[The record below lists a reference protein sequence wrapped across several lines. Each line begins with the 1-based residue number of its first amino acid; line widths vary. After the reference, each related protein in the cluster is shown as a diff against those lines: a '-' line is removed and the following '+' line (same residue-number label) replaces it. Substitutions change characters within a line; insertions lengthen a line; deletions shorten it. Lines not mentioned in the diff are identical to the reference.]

1 MVHRNRII
9 EYLDERLAVDQFQDY
24 GPNGLQVEGKEK
36 INNAVTAV
44 SASQELFEKAAD
56 LNAEIIIVHH
66 GILWDRDERV
76 IKNNFKRRLK
86 TLFEHEISLLA
97 YHLPLDKHPDIGNNA
112 IAAKQLGMTNLEELG
127 TVGLAGHI
135 DLSIEELT
143 KKIKQV
149 FQVNPLIF
157 SYGPDQIKKIG
168 FCSGGA
174 AKDMTFAIKARLDAF
189 ITGEASEPTMH
200 MAKEENIH
208 FIAAGH
214 YATERFGIQALG
226 KELEKKFNI
235 SVQFIDIPNPV

>member
-24 GPNGLQVEGKEK
+24 SPNGLQVEGKEK
-36 INNAVTAV
+36 IYNAVTAV
-44 SASQELFEKAAD
+44 SASLELFEKAAD
-56 LNAEIIIVHH
+56 LNADIIIVHH

-112 IAAKQLGMTNLEELG
+112 IAAKQLGMNNLEELG

-143 KKIKQV
+143 KKVKQV

-174 AKDMTFAIKARLDAF
+174 AKDLTLAIKAGLDAF

-200 MAKEENIH
+200 MAKEGNIH

>member
-44 SASQELFEKAAD
+44 SASLELFEKAAD
-56 LNAEIIIVHH
+56 LNADLIIVHH

-112 IAAKQLGMTNLEELG
+112 IAAKLLGITNLEELG

-135 DLSIEELT
+135 DLSVEELT

-168 FCSGGA
+168 LCSGGA
-174 AKDMTFAIKARLDAF
+174 AKDLTLAIKAGLDAF

-200 MAKEENIH
+200 MAKEGNIH

-226 KELEKKFNI
+226 KELEKNFNI
-235 SVQFIDIPNPV
+235 PVQFIDIPNPV